1 MSSKLFKNLV
11 INAYKKQVENELKER
26 SKKKGIL
33 IKLLNAN
40 RKRSS
45 KLVEILKETEHQNV
59 NTHTGTTA
67 QKSDEEFLKRYSQ
80 MGKGGPKHSIAVS
93 RAHHLTNF
101 LSE

>member
-1 MSSKLFKNLV
+1 
-11 INAYKKQVENELKER
+11 
-26 SKKKGIL
+26 
-33 IKLLNAN
+33 
-40 RKRSS
+40 
-45 KLVEILKETEHQNV
+45 LKETEHQNV